1 MANKKSNWLKRAE
14 FAQRIVVISWA
25 VTIVWISL
33 SFILAFLGKDTNSN
47 VTITL
52 IKESFGVTVAYFI
65 YQAVL
70 KTSRNKYGVDCDGIP
85 FKVKQK
91 LNESLFGNIQ
101 DIDIDTDISDTSD
114 EGGNG

>member
-1 MANKKSNWLKRAE
+1 MANKANNRLKRAE
-14 FAQRIVVISWA
+14 FAQRIVIISWA

-33 SFILAFLGKDTNSN
+33 SFILAFIDKDTNSE
-47 VTITL
+47 VTIAL
-52 IKESFGVTVAYFI
+52 ITESFGVTIAYFA

-70 KTSRNKYGVDCDGIP
+70 KTNRNKHGIDSDGIP

-91 LNESLFGNIQ
+91 LDQSIFGGEQ
-101 DIDIDTDISDTSD
+101 DIDINMSD